1 MNENVVKFRRPEK
14 KPEPPVKKPR
24 GPLPGWVPWLG
35 LIVVAVAI
43 YVAQQSGWL
52 SA

>member
-1 MNENVVKFRRPEK
+1 MTENVLKFRRPEK

-35 LIVVAVAI
+35 LVAVAVVI
-43 YVAQQSGWL
+43 YMAQRSGL
-52 SA
+52 PG